1 MSWELNLRFCSFFRF
16 HTCSVIL
23 FIWLIGLSSQSEGA
37 TIAQECQQIIQ
48 SKGKT
53 NDSVRLHHLFEAH
66 WAYTMGQFPET
77 ATALGYPGR
86 HQAWTDYSSN
96 AIQARKADLGPLLDA
111 AKSIDSAKLQDGDAT
126 SLNLFRRNVEEDLSG
141 TRFPSEFLAVTQM
154 GGVIQDIPQTLQM
167 MPGFKLQD
175 FEDMIMRLNGVS
187 NLVHQT
193 ISLLQM
199 GLDSGITPPQITL
212 RDVPNQIRTQ
222 IPDDPWKSPLLSR
235 FSMLPDFL
243 SNSQKQSLRDQA
255 MAAYSSNALPAFKEL
270 YQFFGMKYV
279 PGARTSIGMSEL
291 PNGRDWYAFNVR
303 KSTTTRLTPK
313 EIHQIGLSE
322 VKRLRTEMD
331 QLIAKTGFN
340 GDLIQFSHFLRT
352 DPQFFYDNPDELLRG
367 YRDIAKRIDPEL
379 MRLFGH
385 LPRLPYGVVPVP
397 EYSEKSQTTAYYEPG
412 TFVGGRPGRFYANTY
427 DLKARPK
434 WEMEALTL
442 HESVPGHHLQIS
454 LAQELD
460 IPEFRRHGTFT
471 AFIEGWGLYA
481 ESLGDELGLYRDPYS
496 KYGQLTYE
504 MWRAIRLVLDTGIH
518 SMGWS
523 RDDALKFFHDNSSK
537 ADHDIMVEVDRYIA
551 WPGQALAYK
560 LGQLKIRELRKKA
573 ELKLGA
579 RFDVR
584 KFHDAVLGN
593 GALPLDLLEKQ
604 INEWLSRQD

>member
-1 MSWELNLRFCSFFRF
+1 MSWKLILRYCPLFRL
-16 HTCSVIL
+16 HTYSAVL
-23 FIWLIGLSSQSEGA
+23 FIWLIGANSQLDGA
-37 TIAQECQQIIQ
+37 TITQECQRIIQ

-53 NDSVRLHHLFEAH
+53 NDSVRLHQLFEAH
-66 WAYTMGQFPET
+66 WAYTMAQFPET
-77 ATALGYPGR
+77 ATSLGYPGR
-86 HQAWTDYSSN
+86 HQTWTDYSPD
-96 AIQARKADLGPLLDA
+96 AIKARKADLGPLLDA
-111 AKSIDSAKLQDGDAT
+111 AKSIDSGKLQAGDAT

-154 GGVIQDIPQTLQM
+154 GGVIQDMPQTLQM
-167 MPGFKLQD
+167 MPGFKQED
-175 FEDMIMRLNGVS
+175 FEDMIVRLNGVS
-187 NLVHQT
+187 NLVQQT
-193 ISLLQM
+193 INLLQK

-235 FSMLPDFL
+235 FSALPDFL
-243 SNSQKQSLRDQA
+243 SSDQKQSLRDRA
-255 MAAYSSNALPAFKEL
+255 MAAYSSNALPAFKQL

-291 PNGRDWYAFNVR
+291 PNGSDWYAFNVR
-303 KSTTTRLTPK
+303 KSTTTALTPK
-313 EIHQIGLSE
+313 EIHQIGLNE

-331 QLIAKTGFN
+331 RLIAKTGFN
-340 GDLIQFSHFLRT
+340 GDLVQFSHFLRT
-352 DPQFFYDNPDELLRG
+352 DPQFFFDKPDELLRG

-460 IPEFRRHGTFT
+460 LPEFRRHGTFT
-471 AFIEGWGLYA
+471 AFIEGWGLYS

-537 ADHDIMVEVDRYIA
+537 ADHDIIVEVDRYIA

-573 ELKLGA
+573 EQKLGA
-579 RFDVR
+579 DFDVR
-584 KFHDAVLGN
+584 KFHDAILGN

-604 INEWLSRQD
+604 MDEWLSRQN